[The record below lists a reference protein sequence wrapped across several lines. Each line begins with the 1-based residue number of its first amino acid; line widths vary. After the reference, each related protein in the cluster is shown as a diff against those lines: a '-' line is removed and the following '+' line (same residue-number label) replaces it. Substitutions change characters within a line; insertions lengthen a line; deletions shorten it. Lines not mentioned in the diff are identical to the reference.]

1 MSPRTMEMGLL
12 ARFYMEHFMDAST
25 VMTKGYRQRG
35 IDMLAEQARQ
45 GAGLLV
51 LWSRDESVPSLL
63 DTGRR
68 WERVALGLRERK
80 LAAHPMSRML
90 EEERWR
96 PQVAREVGAGGPPQ
110 AVLRI
115 GYVDATPPPV
125 SPRRPLS
132 SFVRIA

>member
-1 MSPRTMEMGLL
+1 
-12 ARFYMEHFMDAST
+12 
-25 VMTKGYRQRG
+25 
-35 IDMLAEQARQ
+35 
-45 GAGLLV
+45 
-51 LWSRDESVPSLL
+51 
-63 DTGRR
+63 
-68 WERVALGLRERK
+68 
-80 LAAHPMSRML
+80 ML